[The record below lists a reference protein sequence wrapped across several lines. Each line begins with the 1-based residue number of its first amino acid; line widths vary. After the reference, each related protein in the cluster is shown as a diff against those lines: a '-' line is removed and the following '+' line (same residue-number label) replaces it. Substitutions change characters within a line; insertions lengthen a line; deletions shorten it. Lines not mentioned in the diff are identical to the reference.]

1 MQIRFS
7 LDQLQVLEAIDR
19 TGTFAGAAKELHRVP
34 SAISYMVRTLEESLD
49 LQLFDR
55 SKHKAVL
62 TTAGRRILEEGS
74 ELLMVARRMDA
85 MAHELQTGWE
95 PELHVVVDG
104 VVPLGP
110 VTRALRTFRDEEIP
124 TRLRLDIEYQ
134 EGVPDRW
141 ESEEADLMIILD
153 FEDST
158 DSLVRIPLPELQ
170 MLRLVAPDH
179 PISELSVATAED
191 LGRGME
197 LLVRDSSPRYA
208 RRDKKGFSEAEHR
221 TWLSDF
227 HSKRLALLAG
237 AGHGWMPLHLVDDDL
252 EAGRLVRLKTEGA
265 DQWTYHPEL
274 VHLKSRPLGRA
285 GQRFV
290 DELMTSINKVDD

>member
-34 SAISYMVRTLEESLD
+34 SAISYMVRTLEDSLD
-49 LQLFDR
+49 LQIFDR
-55 SKHKAVL
+55 SGYKAVL
-62 TTAGRRILEEGS
+62 TPAGRRILEEGS
-74 ELLMVARRMDA
+74 ELLRAARRMDA

-95 PELHVVVDG
+95 PELHIVVDG

-110 VTRALRTFRDEEIP
+110 VTGALRTFRDEEIP

-153 FEDST
+153 FEDT
-158 DSLVRIPLPELQ
+158 TETLVRIALPELQ

-179 PISELSVATAED
+179 PIAEHTVAPADALART
-191 LGRGME
+191 ME

-227 HSKRLALLAG
+227 HSKRLALIAG
-237 AGHGWMPLHLVDDDL
+237 AGHGWMPLHLVANDL
-252 EAGRLVRLKTEGA
+252 EAGRLVRLETEGA
-265 DQWTYHPEL
+265 DEWTYHPEL
-274 VHLKSRPLGRA
+274 VHLETRPLGRA

-290 DELMTSINKVDD
+290 DGLLESINNIDD